1 MASLPSSVAGLLEF
15 AVFAEGELDY
25 RYNIGRFEP
34 PIEEEGAAS
43 VSFSIIV
50 VGFSG
55 DNKVLVAFPQRAWHR
70 RAQHRLLAPQTLT
83 KALCLQVGFCD
94 DPDNRLQATLGGYSK
109 IWLGW
114 LNPAL
119 IHLVDFE
126 TEGEVDH
133 PFLVFD
139 SEEACFP
146 FAEALQAAAVE
157 KFGLGCAD
165 VGGDRLTALESQLG
179 ELKQGL
185 QVLLAHVGPGSG
197 GEGGS
202 GFHSAAEEIAPAA
215 SVAAPLPPKRT
226 VETPPGLGASPKAAA
241 SRKPAIRKNAQH
253 YPGLDPGTV
262 AEALRSGVPQEHLEM
277 MSHLMQSKPGK
288 LGDFPL
294 NKPRVT
300 FQGDDALD
308 DDAVLEELVADD
320 DEDGAVDSTS
330 GLDPVG
336 KALVQLTTIVKNLS
350 SKQKKDSLEDLLD
363 ASSGQSVGSLD
374 QPSISGKKHVKA
386 MEALRKALRNE
397 PHLIYKSV
405 EGLMSEDFGLR
416 SAVPNMAAPGMTAR
430 GWAEHRSRISGFP
443 RTVRWVWG
451 VCGILDS
458 LRDSN
463 PEQARARACLMLCQA
478 EQESLDRG
486 SHILSQEMSLE
497 PPPPYASFN
506 AHVIPDQLDVPFTR
520 IMDPRWVEAMAAKV
534 RDADGYLERRRK
546 LGQKG
551 YLSKDQNEDQPSAKA
566 KAKGKGKGKGRG
578 DGDAAALG

>member
-1 MASLPSSVAGLLEF
+1 M
-15 AVFAEGELDY
+15 
-25 RYNIGRFEP
+25 
-34 PIEEEGAAS
+34 
-43 VSFSIIV
+43 
-50 VGFSG
+50 
-55 DNKVLVAFPQRAWHR
+55 R
-70 RAQHRLLAPQTLT
+70 RCWR
-83 KALCLQVGFCD
+83 
-94 DPDNRLQATLGGYSK
+94 RQADG
-109 IWLGW
+109 
-114 LNPAL
+114 
-119 IHLVDFE
+119 
-126 TEGEVDH
+126 
-133 PFLVFD
+133 
-139 SEEACFP
+139 
-146 FAEALQAAAVE
+146 
-157 KFGLGCAD
+157 
-165 VGGDRLTALESQLG
+165 QLG

-534 RDADGYLERRRK
+534 RDADEYLERRRK

>member
-1 MASLPSSVAGLLEF
+1 MSTIRARGSTQYLVLQLGAEVATRLTLHQCQAG
-15 AVFAEGELDY
+15 
-25 RYNIGRFEP
+25 
-34 PIEEEGAAS
+34 
-43 VSFSIIV
+43 
-50 VGFSG
+50 
-55 DNKVLVAFPQRAWHR
+55 
-70 RAQHRLLAPQTLT
+70 RAQ
-83 KALCLQVGFCD
+83 
-94 DPDNRLQATLGGYSK
+94 
-109 IWLGW
+109 
-114 LNPAL
+114 
-119 IHLVDFE
+119 
-126 TEGEVDH
+126 
-133 PFLVFD
+133 
-139 SEEACFP
+139 
-146 FAEALQAAAVE
+146 
-157 KFGLGCAD
+157 
-165 VGGDRLTALESQLG
+165 
-179 ELKQGL
+179 
-185 QVLLAHVGPGSG
+185 

-202 GFHSAAEEIAPAA
+202 GFHSAAEEPAPAA

-241 SRKPAIRKNAQH
+241 SRKRAIRKNAQH

-300 FQGDDALD
+300 FQGDDVLD

-320 DEDGAVDSTS
+320 DEDGAVDSTW

-336 KALVQLTTIVKNLS
+336 KAPVQLTTIVKNLS

-416 SAVPNMAAPGMTAR
+416 STVPNMAAPGMTAR
-430 GWAEHRSRISGFP
+430 GCAEHRSRISGFP

-497 PPPPYASFN
+497 PPPYASFN

-534 RDADGYLERRRK
+534 RDADEYLERRRK

-551 YLSKDQNEDQPSAKA
+551 YRSKDQNEDQPSAKA